1 MNRTAHQRAR
11 DRQIRTLLALW
22 DVPVFDVAALDH
34 ATGRMSLR
42 EDWDRGQVLHAVRWM
57 ARRNTTGSSIY
68 ARPAESLA
76 AHPWV
81 LVDGPRRSREG
92 QAVAKDHPPA
102 AFVETSPGAW
112 QAWIR
117 LDQALDAATRADVG
131 RRLAE
136 IHGGAQDPASSMQLG
151 RFPGF
156 TNQDP
161 DHREEGGRPPFTRL
175 VDVHPEH
182 EVLVES
188 LPFGLEPGIEAPV
201 REGELRPGE
210 VRERAGV
217 RDQSRIDFAIAC
229 RLVEIGE
236 NDRVIG
242 AVLQEVRRD
251 TNAVAAS
258 YIERTIAAARRRV
271 EVREET
277 ADGANGAGREEGAH
291 VRGGLN

>member
-42 EDWDRGQVLHAVRWM
+42 EDWDRGQVLHAVHWM

-68 ARPAESLA
+68 ARPAESLD
-76 AHPWV
+76 AHRWV
-81 LVDGPRRSREG
+81 LIDGLDAGAKAALAEHHRP
-92 QAVAKDHPPA
+92 VA
-102 AFVETSPGAW
+102 FLETSPGAW
-112 QAWIR
+112 QAWVR
-117 LDQALDAATRADVG
+117 LDQALDAAIRADVG

-188 LPFGLEPGIEAPV
+188 LAFGLKPGIEAPV

-236 NDRVIG
+236 NDSVIE

-271 EVREET
+271 EVPEET

>member
-22 DVPVFDVAALDH
+22 DVPLFDVAALDH

-42 EDWDRGQVLHAVRWM
+42 EDWDRGQVLHAVGWM
-57 ARRNTTGSSIY
+57 ARRNATGSSIH
-68 ARPAESLA
+68 ARPAGSLA
-76 AHPWV
+76 AHPWI
-81 LVDGPRRSREG
+81 LVDGLDKDAKA
-92 QAVAKDHPPA
+92 AVAKDHPPA
-102 AFVETSPGAW
+102 AFVETSSGAW
-112 QAWIR
+112 QAWVR

-136 IHGGAQDPASSMQLG
+136 IHGGAQDPTSSMQLG

-161 DHREEGGRPPFTRL
+161 DHREEDGRPPFTRL

-182 EVLVES
+182 EVLVER
-188 LPFGLEPGIEAPV
+188 LPFELEPGIAAPV
-201 REGELRPGE
+201 RESEL
-210 VRERAGV
+210 RAGV

-229 RLVEIGE
+229 RLVEVGE
-236 NDRVIG
+236 SDRVIE

-251 TNAVAAS
+251 TDAVAAS

-277 ADGANGAGREEGAH
+277 AGGANGAGREEGAH
-291 VRGGLN
+291 VGRGLN

>member
-1 MNRTAHQRAR
+1 MNRTTHQRAR

-22 DVPVFDVAALDH
+22 DVPMFDVAALDH

-42 EDWDRGQVLHAVRWM
+42 EDWDRGQVLHAVGWM
-57 ARRNTTGSSIY
+57 ARRNATGSTIH
-68 ARPAESLA
+68 ARPAGSLV

-81 LVDGPRRSREG
+81 LVEDLDE
-92 QAVAKDHPPA
+92 AAKVKVAKDHPPA
-102 AFVETSPGAW
+102 AFVETSSGAW
-112 QAWIR
+112 QAWVR

-131 RRLAE
+131 RRLGE
-136 IHGGAQDPASSMQLG
+136 IHGGAPDPASSMQLG

-156 TNQDP
+156 TNQAP
-161 DHREEGGRPPFTRL
+161 DHREEDERPPFIRL

-182 EVLVES
+182 EVLVER
-188 LPFGLEPGIEAPV
+188 LPFELEPGIAAPV
-201 REGELRPGE
+201 REGKPRPGE
-210 VRERAGV
+210 MRERTGV

-236 NDRVIG
+236 SDRVIE

-271 EVREET
+271 EVPVET
-277 ADGANGAGREEGAH
+277 ADGANGAGREEGANG
-291 VRGGLN
+291 RGGLN